1 MEVLARNLNKNK
13 SESVRVA
20 VRCRPLSKREKQDGR
35 EQIVDID
42 TKTSEILVK
51 DESGSKRT
59 YTFDKVFGEKST
71 QQQIYDEVAAEI
83 VQSALDGFNGT
94 IFAYGQTGT
103 GKTYTMEGL
112 LDDPG
117 IMPLAFRHIFQNIAH
132 KTLQMQQEEK
142 SEPQQFLVR
151 ASYLEIYND
160 EVRDLLAKDV
170 GAKMDVK
177 EHIEKGFHVKNL
189 VMEKVRNVTEI
200 YNVLAKGKRNRK
212 TGRTDMNEHSSRSH
226 AIFTVTIESSIGK
239 KIRVGKLNL
248 VDLAGSERV
257 SKTGTHLQADR
268 TRFDE
273 GVKINLSLAAL
284 GNVISALVE
293 NKSHVRYRACN
304 LTKLL
309 QDSLGGN
316 TKTCMCAT
324 IGPADYNYIETRSTL
339 NWANQAKKIKNKP
352 RINEDPKDAMLR
364 TFQEEIMR
372 LKKQLE
378 EKERSNNNNGN
389 MNSNSNMAR
398 MRTSNNNNNNNNTR
412 PNNASMAKFERKLKE
427 AEMFYKEQRR
437 VIEEEAETEV
447 QRLKELQKI
456 DTAEKKTMEKMYKE
470 EQRKVEKANK
480 ANLLLKQEIAEKE
493 KQLTY
498 QLNAAEKHRVE
509 KQYYERQAKLE
520 EAIRDKETQKL
531 IAENIKYEDK
541 QFELKIKSEITE
553 KNLDKKTEKLKRVWT
568 KYQEEKSKNE
578 EMNQQFSTERDD
590 MINIINDLQ
599 HQLML
604 QKLIVENFI
613 PDRSVKQIYKQA
625 KFNERENLWE
635 IGQIDYALNKK
646 VYGKKIRQPQQSFIA
661 DVGLMD
667 RPKRTTIDYK
677 LSHNNSYKTN
687 QRLHLD
693 KMESLMR
700 QSSEEII
707 NTIVNRR
714 YSEEDVDDEMFEV
727 LNNTRIRSDED
738 DDDYYYEDDDDD
750 LSSNDIEYEGN
761 IDYRK
766 LPNTTNLPNTA
777 NKRKSYN
784 KSKKSSNN
792 IKRDDDTYDHGSY
805 LKRFEGYSSK
815 TMEDIELE
823 RESQVVD
830 KANEFPAPR
839 GLSRNNEEY
848 Y

>member
-1 MEVLARNLNKNK
+1 
-13 SESVRVA
+13 
-20 VRCRPLSKREKQDGR
+20 
-35 EQIVDID
+35 
-42 TKTSEILVK
+42 
-51 DESGSKRT
+51 
-59 YTFDKVFGEKST
+59 
-71 QQQIYDEVAAEI
+71 
-83 VQSALDGFNGT
+83 
-94 IFAYGQTGT
+94 
-103 GKTYTMEGL
+103 
-112 LDDPG
+112 
-117 IMPLAFRHIFQNIAH
+117 
-132 KTLQMQQEEK
+132 
-142 SEPQQFLVR
+142 
-151 ASYLEIYND
+151 
-160 EVRDLLAKDV
+160 
-170 GAKMDVK
+170 
-177 EHIEKGFHVKNL
+177 
-189 VMEKVRNVTEI
+189 
-200 YNVLAKGKRNRK
+200 
-212 TGRTDMNEHSSRSH
+212 
-226 AIFTVTIESSIGK
+226 
-239 KIRVGKLNL
+239 
-248 VDLAGSERV
+248 
-257 SKTGTHLQADR
+257 
-268 TRFDE
+268 
-273 GVKINLSLAAL
+273 
-284 GNVISALVE
+284 
-293 NKSHVRYRACN
+293 
-304 LTKLL
+304 
-309 QDSLGGN
+309 
-316 TKTCMCAT
+316 
-324 IGPADYNYIETRSTL
+324 
-339 NWANQAKKIKNKP
+339 
-352 RINEDPKDAMLR
+352 
-364 TFQEEIMR
+364 
-372 LKKQLE
+372 
-378 EKERSNNNNGN
+378 
-389 MNSNSNMAR
+389 
-398 MRTSNNNNNNNNTR
+398 
-412 PNNASMAKFERKLKE
+412 
-427 AEMFYKEQRR
+427 
-437 VIEEEAETEV
+437 
-447 QRLKELQKI
+447 
-456 DTAEKKTMEKMYKE
+456 MYKE

-738 DDDYYYEDDDDD
+738 DDDYYYEDDNDD

-766 LPNTTNLPNTA
+766 LPNTTNRPNTA

-805 LKRFEGYSSK
+805 LERFEGYSSK

-839 GLSRNNEEY
+839 GLISTRSRNNEEY